1 MPAMAAQQPPK
12 KAADAPKGTGAQ
24 ASKPQKKENG
34 GFMERLRDL
43 PQAAGIAILALLL
56 VISLFAGNFRAL
68 QNATPKAF
76 LRQGDVKS
84 IVEDRIDA
92 AQNVLTV
99 AGRAGLSE
107 NAIQTAREAI
117 GDMERAKTAQAI
129 SRADQALTAAVS
141 ELTTAAL
148 SGEEERN
155 MLRAAD
161 DFAEQGS
168 FLRQEAR
175 AYNKQAEKA
184 EALYEKLPTK
194 FILPE
199 PDMYEGV

>member
-12 KAADAPKGTGAQ
+12 KAADAPKGTQ
-24 ASKPQKKENG
+24 ASGPQKKEKG
-34 GFMERLRDL
+34 GIMARLHAL

-56 VISLFAGNFRAL
+56 VVSLFAGNLRAL
-68 QNATPKAF
+68 QQATPKAF

-107 NAIQTAREAI
+107 SAIQAAGDAI
-117 GDMERAKTAQAI
+117 GALEKAKTAQAI
-129 SRADQALTAAVS
+129 SRADQELTAAVS

-148 SGEEERN
+148 SGEEERS

-194 FILPE
+194 FVLPE

>member
-12 KAADAPKGTGAQ
+12 KAANAPKRTGAQ
-24 ASKPQKKENG
+24 APDPQKKKDSG
-34 GFMERLRDL
+34 LKTRLQEL

-68 QNATPKAF
+68 QSATPKAF

-99 AGRAGLSE
+99 AGRVGLDGE
-107 NAIQTAREAI
+107 AIRAAESAVGALEKAKTARE
-117 GDMERAKTAQAI
+117 I

-141 ELTTAAL
+141 ELTTAPL
-148 SGEEERN
+148 SGEDERS

-175 AYNKQAEKA
+175 DYNKQAQKA

-194 FILPE
+194 FVLPE
-199 PDMYEGV
+199 PDVYEGI